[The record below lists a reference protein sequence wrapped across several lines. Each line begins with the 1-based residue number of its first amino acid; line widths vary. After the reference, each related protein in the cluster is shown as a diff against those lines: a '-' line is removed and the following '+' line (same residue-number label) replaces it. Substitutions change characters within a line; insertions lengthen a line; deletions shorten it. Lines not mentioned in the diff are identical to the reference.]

1 MKPTTASDDFLR
13 GIWRENPVL
22 VTVLGLCP
30 TLAVT
35 NTVINGL
42 AMGIATTLVILG
54 SSIMVSLTRRLIPKE
69 VRISA
74 WILIIATFVTVID
87 LVLAAAVPDVHKAL
101 GAFIALIVAQLVL
114 VAGLSFRI
122 QNLSPEV
129 AAGVFLGYAAL
140 NGLTFSMIFAV
151 YTTTSIAGAFFVTSA
166 MFGALA
172 LLGWT
177 TKRDLSSVGSIAFMA
192 LIGLILATVVNLFW
206 ANEALYWITTYAGV
220 AIFAALT
227 AYDMQ
232 KIKQI
237 NVRGNT
243 GTDDDKREA
252 ILGALA
258 LYLDFINLF
267 LFVLRIFGRER

>member
-1 MKPTTASDDFLR
+1 MDTDAATYPA
-13 GIWRENPVL
+13 
-22 VTVLGLCP
+22 
-30 TLAVT
+30 LAVEEERSFLT
-35 NTVINGL
+35 RVMGWMFTGL
-42 AMGIATTLVILG
+42 AITGVIA
-54 SSIMVSLTRRLIPKE
+54 
-69 VRISA
+69 
-74 WILIIATFVTVID
+74 W
-87 LVLAAAVPDVHKAL
+87 AL
-101 GAFIALIVAQLVL
+101 GTSEDAVAWFDDHIWVFLVLIVAQFVA
-114 VAGLSFRI
+114 VAGLSLRI
-122 QNLSPEV
+122 QHMSPPV
-129 AAGVFLGYAAL
+129 AAAVFLGYSAL
-140 NGLTFSMIFAV
+140 NGLTFSIIFSV

-172 LLGWT
+172 LYGWR

-192 LIGLILATVVNLFW
+192 LIGLILASVVNLFW
-206 ANEALYWITTYAGV
+206 ANGALYWITTYAGV

-232 KIKQI
+232 KIKQL

-243 GTDDDKREA
+243 GTDNDKREA

>member
-1 MKPTTASDDFLR
+1 MEPGAATYPAVAVEEERSFLTR
-13 GIWRENPVL
+13 VMGWMF
-22 VTVLGLCP
+22 
-30 TLAVT
+30 A
-35 NTVINGL
+35 GL
-42 AMGIATTLVILG
+42 AITGVIAWAIGTSEDAVAWFDDHIWVFLV
-54 SSIMVSLTRRLIPKE
+54 
-69 VRISA
+69 
-74 WILIIATFVTVID
+74 
-87 LVLAAAVPDVHKAL
+87 
-101 GAFIALIVAQLVL
+101 LIVAQFVA
-114 VAGLSFRI
+114 VAGLSLRI
-122 QNLSPEV
+122 QRLSPPV
-129 AAGVFLGYAAL
+129 AAAIFLGYSAL
-140 NGLTFSMIFAV
+140 NGLTFSIIFSV

-172 LLGWT
+172 IYGWT

-192 LIGLILATVVNLFW
+192 LIGLILASVVNLFW
-206 ANEALYWITTYAGV
+206 ANSMLYWITTYAGV

-227 AYDMQ
+227 AYDFQ
-232 KIKQI
+232 KIKQL

>member
-1 MKPTTASDDFLR
+1 MEPGAATYPA
-13 GIWRENPVL
+13 
-22 VTVLGLCP
+22 
-30 TLAVT
+30 LAVEEERSFLT
-35 NTVINGL
+35 RVMGWMFAGL
-42 AMGIATTLVILG
+42 AITGVIA
-54 SSIMVSLTRRLIPKE
+54 
-69 VRISA
+69 
-74 WILIIATFVTVID
+74 W
-87 LVLAAAVPDVHKAL
+87 AL
-101 GAFIALIVAQLVL
+101 GTSEDTVAWFDDHPWIFIALIVAQLVL

-122 QNLSPEV
+122 QNLSPQV
-129 AAGVFLGYAAL
+129 AGAVFLGYSAL

-172 LLGWT
+172 LYGWT

-192 LIGLILATVVNLFW
+192 LIGLILASVVNLFW
-206 ANEALYWITTYAGV
+206 ANGALYWITTYAGV

-232 KIKQI
+232 KIKEL
-237 NVRGNT
+237 NLRGNT

-258 LYLDFINLF
+258 LYLDFVNLF
-267 LFVLRIFGRER
+267 LFILRIFGRER

>member
-1 MKPTTASDDFLR
+1 MDTDAATYPA
-13 GIWRENPVL
+13 
-22 VTVLGLCP
+22 
-30 TLAVT
+30 LAVEEERSFLT
-35 NTVINGL
+35 RVMGWMFTGL
-42 AMGIATTLVILG
+42 AITGVIAWAFGTSEDAVAWFDDHIWVFLV
-54 SSIMVSLTRRLIPKE
+54 
-69 VRISA
+69 
-74 WILIIATFVTVID
+74 
-87 LVLAAAVPDVHKAL
+87 
-101 GAFIALIVAQLVL
+101 LIVAQFVA
-114 VAGLSFRI
+114 VAGLSLRI
-122 QNLSPEV
+122 QHMSPPV
-129 AAGVFLGYAAL
+129 AAAVFLGYSAL
-140 NGLTFSMIFAV
+140 NGLTFSIIFSV

-172 LLGWT
+172 LYGWR

-192 LIGLILATVVNLFW
+192 LIGLILASVVNLFW
-206 ANEALYWITTYAGV
+206 ANGVLYWITTYAGV

-232 KIKQI
+232 KIKQL

-267 LFVLRIFGRER
+267 LFILRIFGRER

>member
-1 MKPTTASDDFLR
+1 MDTDAATYPA
-13 GIWRENPVL
+13 
-22 VTVLGLCP
+22 
-30 TLAVT
+30 LAVEEERSFLT
-35 NTVINGL
+35 RVMGWMFTGL
-42 AMGIATTLVILG
+42 AITGVIA
-54 SSIMVSLTRRLIPKE
+54 
-69 VRISA
+69 
-74 WILIIATFVTVID
+74 W
-87 LVLAAAVPDVHKAL
+87 AL
-101 GAFIALIVAQLVL
+101 GTSEDAVAWFDDHIWVFLVLIVAQFVA
-114 VAGLSFRI
+114 VAGLSLRI
-122 QNLSPEV
+122 QHMSPPV
-129 AAGVFLGYAAL
+129 AAAVFLGYSAL
-140 NGLTFSMIFAV
+140 NGLTFSIIFSV

-172 LLGWT
+172 LYGWR

-192 LIGLILATVVNLFW
+192 LIGLILASVVNLFW
-206 ANEALYWITTYAGV
+206 ANGALYWITTYAGV

-232 KIKQI
+232 KIKQL

-267 LFVLRIFGRER
+267 LFILRIFGRQK

>member
-1 MKPTTASDDFLR
+1 MEPGAATYPAVAVEEERSFLTR
-13 GIWRENPVL
+13 VMGWMF
-22 VTVLGLCP
+22 
-30 TLAVT
+30 A
-35 NTVINGL
+35 GL
-42 AMGIATTLVILG
+42 AITGVIAWAIGTSEDAVAWFDDHIWVFLV
-54 SSIMVSLTRRLIPKE
+54 
-69 VRISA
+69 
-74 WILIIATFVTVID
+74 
-87 LVLAAAVPDVHKAL
+87 
-101 GAFIALIVAQLVL
+101 LIVAQFVA
-114 VAGLSFRI
+114 VAGLSLRI
-122 QNLSPEV
+122 QRLSPPV
-129 AAGVFLGYAAL
+129 AAAIFLGYSAL
-140 NGLTFSMIFAV
+140 NGLTFSIIFSV

-172 LLGWT
+172 IYGWT

-192 LIGLILATVVNLFW
+192 LIGLILASVVNLFW
-206 ANEALYWITTYAGV
+206 ANSTLYWITTYAGV

-227 AYDMQ
+227 AYDFQ
-232 KIKQI
+232 KIKQL

>member
-1 MKPTTASDDFLR
+1 MEPGAATYPALAVEDERSFLVR
-13 GIWRENPVL
+13 VMGWMFTGLAITGVIAW
-22 VTVLGLCP
+22 VLG
-30 TLAVT
+30 TSEDAV
-35 NTVINGL
+35 
-42 AMGIATTLVILG
+42 
-54 SSIMVSLTRRLIPKE
+54 
-69 VRISA
+69 A
-74 WILIIATFVTVID
+74 WFDDHPWI
-87 LVLAAAVPDVHKAL
+87 
-101 GAFIALIVAQLVL
+101 FIALIVAQLVL

-172 LLGWT
+172 LFGWT

-267 LFVLRIFGRER
+267 LFVLRIFGRQR

>member
-1 MKPTTASDDFLR
+1 MEPGAATYPA
-13 GIWRENPVL
+13 
-22 VTVLGLCP
+22 
-30 TLAVT
+30 LAVEDERSFLT
-35 NTVINGL
+35 RVMGWMFAGL
-42 AMGIATTLVILG
+42 ATTGVIA
-54 SSIMVSLTRRLIPKE
+54 
-69 VRISA
+69 
-74 WILIIATFVTVID
+74 W
-87 LVLAAAVPDVHKAL
+87 AL
-101 GAFIALIVAQLVL
+101 GTSEDAVSWFDDHPWVFIALIVAQLVL

-122 QNLSPEV
+122 QSLSPQI
-129 AAGVFLGYAAL
+129 AAAVFLGYAAL

-166 MFGALA
+166 MFAALA
-172 LLGWT
+172 LFGWT
-177 TKRDLSSVGSIAFMA
+177 TKRDLSSLGSIAFMA
-192 LIGLILATVVNLFW
+192 LIGLILATLVNLFW

-232 KIKQI
+232 KIKEI

-243 GTDDDKREA
+243 GTDADKREA